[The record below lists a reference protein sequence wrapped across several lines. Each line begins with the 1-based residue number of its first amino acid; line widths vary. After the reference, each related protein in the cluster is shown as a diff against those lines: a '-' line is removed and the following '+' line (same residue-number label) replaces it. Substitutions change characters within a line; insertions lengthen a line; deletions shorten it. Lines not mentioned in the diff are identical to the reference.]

1 MSYYEYHVARRYVQ
15 FEGAL
20 HELANYASLVGRR
33 VLILTACDPV
43 TEQIKQKIQEGI
55 DRPAAAWMNERLA
68 KESVRYARYVP
79 MAERMDALRSEMSFS
94 FRDIAQ
100 LPITREN
107 VRMLA
112 EQVQAQG
119 FDTVVGVGGGKGQ
132 DFARALT
139 HFLPVKVIL
148 VPTLAA
154 TNASISTLSVIYT
167 PDGRIDQYWRMD
179 NAPELVLADTEV
191 LIQNPPPV
199 LSAGIGDIMSTY
211 YEALCNFRITGRTD
225 VVPEFSLRGVQTS
238 IEIMK
243 EQAPLAL
250 QAVKAREITPA
261 FENVLSMILHNCGP
275 LGMICT
281 TGYAHILDEMFLYFE
296 ASHRIPHGLRVGYAT
311 IPMLCRQGADE
322 AEIREYIDFCKSSGI
337 PTTLAALGLE
347 GLSREEWRQAFD
359 ATLGCSQN
367 HRSLPFPTSFDD
379 LYDSLVQAQ
388 RFS

>member
-43 TEQIKQKIQEGI
+43 TEQIRQKIQEGI
-55 DRPAAAWMNERLA
+55 DRPAAAWMNDRLA

-94 FRDIAQ
+94 FRDISQ
-100 LPITREN
+100 LQITREN

-154 TNASISTLSVIYT
+154 TNASISTLSVLYT

-225 VVPEFSLRGVQTS
+225 VVPAFSLRGVQAS

-250 QAVKAREITPA
+250 KAVEAREITPA

-281 TGYAHILDEMFLYFE
+281 TSYAHILDEMFLYFE

-311 IPMLCRQGADE
+311 IPMLCRQGAGD

-337 PTTLAALGLE
+337 PTTLGELGLE
-347 GLSREEWRQAFD
+347 GVSRDAWRQAFD
-359 ATLGCSQN
+359 ATLGSSQN

-388 RFS
+388 RFA